1 MIEATSGP
9 RGDASEASLGV
20 ASASTVRFYD
30 ALSVVFFVAAAASL
44 AFLGYYLIT
53 DFVVIAL
60 GAMDIG
66 TILNATSRMIAL
78 RRVGGE
84 IREKKVRSTVHIFHV
99 ISYAC
104 YGLAFVVFAVAG
116 VNPDPDVA
124 VL

>member
-1 MIEATSGP
+1 MSGTLSGP
-9 RGDASEASLGV
+9 EGEASGSPLGS

-78 RRVGGE
+78 TR
-84 IREKKVRSTVHIFHV
+84 
-99 ISYAC
+99 ISE
-104 YGLAFVVFAVAG
+104 
-116 VNPDPDVA
+116 
-124 VL
+124 